1 MELVKVELKDGKQLV
16 SAREVYTFLEL
27 RDDQF
32 NRWFSNCVEKYD
44 FVEGSDFSTMM
55 SESTGGRPKQDYIV
69 TLEMA
74 KELSMVSNTPKGK
87 LARKY
92 FIECERKLMESVP
105 KLPSN
110 YKEALRELIKLEEE
124 KEQLAI
130 ERDKAIL
137 TKAYISDK
145 KTATAMNT
153 ASRLSKENHRLEI
166 ELDKSKEYSTIKRME
181 LITGLKFNWR
191 ILKSACMDLG
201 IEPIEVFDNNYG
213 TVKSYHKDVWLEAYA
228 LNID

>member
-1 MELVKVELKDGKQLV
+1 MELVKIEVKDGKQLV
-16 SAREVYTFLEL
+16 SARELHEFLEVKS
-27 RDDQF
+27 RF
-32 NRWFSNCVEKYD
+32 NDWIENRIEKYD
-44 FVEGSDFSTMM
+44 FVENSDYTKLLV
-55 SESTGGRPKQDYIV
+55 ECIRGQNKYDYII
-69 TLEMA
+69 TLAMS
-74 KELSMVSNTPKGK
+74 KELSMVENNEKGK

-181 LITGLKFNWR
+181 LITGIKFNWR
-191 ILKSACMDLG
+191 ILKSACIDLG